1 MELYYNEMHLSEKE
15 ISEKLGIKESE
26 VKDIIAG
33 TVNSALSKAS
43 KENDNRDCDTIT
55 MDSFMDV

>member
-1 MELYYNEMHLSEKE
+1 MHLSEKE

-33 TVNSALSKAS
+33 TVDSALSKAS
-43 KENDNRDCDTIT
+43 KENDNRDSDTIT